1 MYCVNCGVKLADTQK
16 KCPLCSTLP
25 GTVPAG
31 KAPVKPLYPENH
43 HPEYAVNTGAVC
55 GTVLILFLIPVVVS
69 FFMDMHMDRQI
80 DWFWYAVG
88 AMLLAYVVIA
98 LPLWFRKPNPVIFV
112 PCDFGAV
119 ALYLLLI
126 DLLTEGG
133 WFLPFAL
140 PVTLSVG
147 FVITAVIT
155 LLRYLRGGR
164 LFIFGGALIS
174 LGAVAL
180 LVEVRLCIAFHMDF
194 VGWSGYP
201 MIVLAM
207 LGGLLIFLGV
217 NRAARERMR
226 RKFFL

>member
-1 MYCVNCGVKLADTQK
+1 MYCVNCGVKLADTQE

-31 KAPVKPLYPENH
+31 KASVKPLYPEDH
-43 HPEYAVNTGAVC
+43 HPEYEVNTGAVC
-55 GTVLILFLIPVVVS
+55 GTVLFLFLIPVVVS
-69 FFMDMHMDRQI
+69 FFMDMHMDRRI
-80 DWFWYAVG
+80 DWFWYVAG

-140 PVTLSVG
+140 PVTARVG
-147 FVITAVIT
+147 LVVTAVIT

-164 LFIFGGALIS
+164 LFIFGGALIAM
-174 LGAVAL
+174 GAVAL
-180 LVEVRLCIAFHMDF
+180 LVEVQMCIAFPMDF
-194 VGWSGYP
+194 AGWSGYP

-217 NRAARERMR
+217 NRAARERMQ